1 MKIVT
6 QELQDDL
13 KVIMDKLNLLRN
25 ESKDLYNLY
34 WKGTV
39 NTDNPGGTT
48 AATTATSGS
57 LEGNDITNSV
67 TLADNLNNFF
77 DNIAVGTVDYLA
89 TIEKLLHGDNAA
101 ITAISSDIEDFG
113 ARSVTFA
120 QDLLDVYN
128 KARDAENFY
137 NTSEIGSA
145 AGAMST
151 QTIMFG
157 SSMTKDDLTSA
168 ITLLQQFQNMLNNTA
183 VTTGDYKA
191 TLGKWLRL

>member
-13 KVIMDKLNLLRN
+13 KVIMDKMNLLRN
-25 ESKDLYNLY
+25 ESLDLFNLY

-39 NTDNPGGTT
+39 NSDNPGGTN
-48 AATTATSGS
+48 AATTETNGS

-77 DNIAVGTVDYLA
+77 DNSAVTQADYLV

-113 ARSVTFA
+113 GRSVTFA

-137 NTSEIGSA
+137 TNSEISAA
-145 AGAMST
+145 AGAMSS
-151 QTIMFG
+151 QTVMFG
-157 SSMTKDDLTSA
+157 SSMTKDDLTSG
-168 ITLLQQFQNMLNNTA
+168 IVLLQQFQNMLNNSA

-191 TLGKWLRL
+191 TLAKWLRL